1 LHTASD
7 IHLLVAFYDLEVG
20 QLDGE
25 LIVLDITGQLFPNL
39 YLHRVLG
46 GVIVRLDSQVV
57 INTSYYLCI
66 MCKVA
71 RQTRVTRTPT
81 QLISQAHGRYVT

>member
-1 LHTASD
+1 
-7 IHLLVAFYDLEVG
+7 
-20 QLDGE
+20 
-25 LIVLDITGQLFPNL
+25 L

-81 QLISQAHGRYVT
+81 QLVSRAHGRYVT